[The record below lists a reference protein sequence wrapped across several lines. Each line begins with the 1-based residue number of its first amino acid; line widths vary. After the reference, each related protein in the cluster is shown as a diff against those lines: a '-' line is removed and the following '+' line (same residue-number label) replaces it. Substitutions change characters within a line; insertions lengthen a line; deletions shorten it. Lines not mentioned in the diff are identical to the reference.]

1 MDQIS
6 FLHILKIPILAN
18 LRYFWPW
25 RSSEGPKGPDLVPTA
40 TGWSDWVNYIHI
52 MCSGPLWDLY
62 GTPGASKRAH
72 FGPERPFWEPR
83 RSSVGP
89 GGSDL
94 VPTAAVWSTWAGLM
108 ATTHFGLESGLFR
121 APGGSK
127 RAPFGPKCPFSAKL
141 RPLAATIRPNIN
153 PKCVVTMSLTQADQL
168 AAVGTKS
175 GPLGPTWSLQNNFRI
190 FLYF

>member
-1 MDQIS
+1 M
-6 FLHILKIPILAN
+6 
-18 LRYFWPW
+18 
-25 RSSEGPKGPDLVPTA
+25 
-40 TGWSDWVNYIHI
+40 
-52 MCSGPLWDLY
+52 
-62 GTPGASKRAH
+62 
-72 FGPERPFWEPR
+72 
-83 RSSVGP
+83 GP

-94 VPTAAVWSTWAGLM
+94 VPTAAVWSTWVGLM
-108 ATTHFGLESGLFR
+108 ATTHFGLVSVLFR

-175 GPLGPTWSLQNNFRI
+175 GPLGPSDDLRGLQKGHFGPKRALLGPLGAQKRPNTRPKCVVIMSLTKWWQLGPNLAPRGPLRTSGAPKRAFWSQNEPFWWP
-190 FLYF
+190 